1 MIFDLVFGLLFG
13 EKVIMVSEVRSTNKP
28 ATKHAN
34 SMSAVER
41 IRNTEREMA
50 NANKTK
56 YEPPKVEVK
65 EEENKTFT
73 QEEIGEIVSR
83 MGKDVT
89 ARLTPYGNVIVQ
101 HKDATKTLF
110 AFYKRAD
117 GYLIR
122 RRLGY
127 DNPYGSGNVLNGG
140 HTFDTLNDALNY
152 FEEYREKYPNSLL

>member
-1 MIFDLVFGLLFG
+1 MIEMIFDLVFGLLFG

-28 ATKHAN
+28 ATKPTNAQ
-34 SMSAVER
+34 ER
-41 IRNTEREMA
+41 
-50 NANKTK
+50 K
-56 YEPPKVEVK
+56 YEPPTPKVVEQPKNEPK
-65 EEENKTFT
+65 EQPPMTFT

>member
-1 MIFDLVFGLLFG
+1 MIEMIIDLVFGLLFG
-13 EKVIMVSEVRSTNKP
+13 EKVIVREVRSTNKP
-28 ATKHAN
+28 TTKPTEP
-34 SMSAVER
+34 MRKTYEQPKVVE
-41 IRNTEREMA
+41 E
-50 NANKTK
+50 KK
-56 YEPPKVEVK
+56 GEPPM
-65 EEENKTFT
+65 TFT
-73 QEEIGEIVSR
+73 QEEIGTIVSR